1 MLCSLGDGSLIAPT
15 AAGRTTTAKS
25 AATRSKNGRPDCGL
39 LEFVFMG
46 SEYFKWHQS
55 AFVQNMQSLSWDKSV
70 TLLCDKST
78 SNQAP
83 AEHSAPRKSTRTML
97 TAARSRSSRN
107 PPPARG

>member
-46 SEYFKWHQS
+46 SEYSSGIKVRLSKTRNH
-55 AFVQNMQSLSWDKSV
+55 SLG
-70 TLLCDKST
+70 T
-78 SNQAP
+78 
-83 AEHSAPRKSTRTML
+83 
-97 TAARSRSSRN
+97 N
-107 PPPARG
+107 P